1 MTEDNDNKSNDHT
14 TSDSG
19 DAPRKKRR
27 RRRGGRGGSADGQ
40 GTEGAAPGGSPE
52 QSSTEASSEDAPKK
66 KNKGR
71 RRRGG
76 GGGDAAQ
83 RASEQQGGGSSSGG
97 GGGGSN
103 EPKRRR
109 RPGADADNWEEIF
122 NEQTFPDLGLNEEVV
137 KGCTDA
143 GFKHPTKI
151 QADMIPAFLTG
162 RDIIGQSRTGSGKTA
177 AFGLP
182 LLQMCE
188 EGVAFQT
195 VILAPT
201 RELAIQIAAEIED
214 LGRATPFRVTAVYG
228 GARIQ
233 TQADNLQKGP
243 EIIVATPGRL
253 MDMVGR
259 GYLHFNNVRFAV
271 LDEVDRMLDIGFR
284 EDIKKILGAMHGD
297 HQTVFVSATI
307 SDEIEKLA
315 RVFMTDPMK
324 LVASGGSLTVSLVD
338 QFYVS
343 VEPWDK
349 KKMLYFLLKHEDPEL
364 TLVFCRMKR
373 TVDQITEQLCRQ
385 GIDAHAIHG
394 DMYQGKRDSVMK
406 RLRAGTLGVLVAS
419 DLAARGL
426 DVDGITHVINY
437 DLPEDPEIYV
447 HRIGRTARGGQ
458 RGIAWSFVTPE
469 QGPLLTEI
477 EKLTNVHI
485 PAQEYDN
492 FEPGPLPRG
501 VREERDRDTQMVE
514 AKRGVSR
521 YTPKEPATRPD
532 VKVDESRFPGGVVP
546 TKLPPKLMRGKVKT
560 TRSMRGQAKVDPPP
574 AADDKPKD

>member
-1 MTEDNDNKSNDHT
+1 MTEEHNDNSTADNA
-14 TSDSG
+14 SQNDSG
-19 DAPRKKRR
+19 DGPKKKRR
-27 RRRGGRGGSADGQ
+27 RRRGGRGGDGGGGGDAQPQGEGNPERSSA
-40 GTEGAAPGGSPE
+40 ESGSD
-52 QSSTEASSEDAPKK
+52 AAPKK
-66 KNKGR
+66 KR

-76 GGGDAAQ
+76 GGGEAAQ
-83 RASEQQGGGSSSGG
+83 RASEQQGGGG
-97 GGGGSN
+97 GGGGSD
-103 EPKRRR
+103 PKRRR
-109 RPGADADNWEEIF
+109 RPGADAENWEEIF
-122 NEQTFPDLGLNEEVV
+122 NEQTFAELGLNEDVV
-137 KGCTDA
+137 SGCTAA
-143 GFKHPTKI
+143 GFKYPTKI
-151 QADMIPAFLTG
+151 QADLIPAFLEG
-162 RDIIGQSRTGSGKTA
+162 GDILGQSRTGSGKTA

-182 LLQMCE
+182 LLHMCE

-195 VILAPT
+195 LILAPT

-214 LGRATPFRVTAVYG
+214 LGRATPLRVTAVYG

-233 TQADNLQKGP
+233 TQADSLAKGP

-253 MDMVGR
+253 MDMLGR

-284 EDIKKILGAMHGD
+284 DDIKKILSSMHGD
-297 HQTVFVSATI
+297 QQTVFVSATI
-307 SDEIEKLA
+307 SDEIEKLSHQ
-315 RVFMTDPMK
+315 FMTNPKK

-338 QFYVS
+338 QYYVS

-349 KKMLYFLLKHEDPEL
+349 KKMLYFILKHEDPEL
-364 TLVFCRMKR
+364 TLIFCRMKR
-373 TVDQITEQLCRQ
+373 TVDTITEQLCNK

-437 DLPEDPEIYV
+437 DLPEDPEVYV
-447 HRIGRTARGGQ
+447 HRIGRTARGGN

-485 PAQEYDN
+485 PAQEYDR

-514 AKRGVSR
+514 AKRGQSR
-521 YTPKEPATRPD
+521 YTPKEPVVAPD
-532 VKVDESRFPGGVVP
+532 TKVDESRFPGGVVP